1 MTTHE
6 RFILED
12 GSYIRFKKSGSG
24 KPLILL
30 HTIRNRLEYFDQI
43 TPLLENFY
51 TVYALDL
58 PGFGDSPVNKATN
71 YDQSYMTK
79 AVVGFVKNNKL
90 SKLTL
95 AGESIGGVLCATV
108 AIMLPKQVEKI
119 FVFNPYDYDTNFGE
133 GVRRANLFARFIIW
147 NMSLPVVGN
156 FFAALENKL
165 ILWLIFRGGV
175 YNKKAITFKYISLLS
190 TSTRKPGNVYHTR
203 NVFSNFK
210 SWTEA
215 KKQYKELKVPVTL
228 VYSEHDWSS
237 ADDRLESRDLLNPE
251 KYVELTD
258 TGHFS
263 FLDAPENA
271 ANVIKSWR
279 QIADPVQTSADPKT
293 DKGR

>member
-51 TVYALDL
+51 TVYVLDL
-58 PGFGDSPVNKATN
+58 PGFGDSPVNKAAN
-71 YDQSYMTK
+71 YDQSYMTRAIVDFARK
-79 AVVGFVKNNKL
+79 NKL
-90 SKLTL
+90 FKLTL
-95 AGESIGGVLCATV
+95 AGESIGGVLSATV
-108 AIMLPKQVEKI
+108 AMMLPKQVEKI

-156 FFAALENKL
+156 FFAALENRL

-175 YNKKAITFKYISLLS
+175 YNKKAITREYVSLLS
-190 TSTRKPGNVYHTR
+190 TSTGKPGNVYHTR

-215 KKQYKELKVPVTL
+215 KNQYKELQVPVTL
-228 VYSEHDWSS
+228 VYGSQDWSS
-237 ADDRLESRDLLNPE
+237 AEERRESRDLLNPE
-251 KYVELTD
+251 KYVELSD

-263 FLDAPENA
+263 FLDAPEKA
-271 ANVIKSWR
+271 ADILKS
-279 QIADPVQTSADPKT
+279 
-293 DKGR
+293 

>member
-51 TVYALDL
+51 TVYVLDL
-58 PGFGDSPVNKATN
+58 PGFGDSPVNKAAN
-71 YDQSYMTK
+71 YDQSYMTRAIVDFARK
-79 AVVGFVKNNKL
+79 NKL
-90 SKLTL
+90 FKLTL
-95 AGESIGGVLCATV
+95 AGESIGGVLSATV
-108 AIMLPKQVEKI
+108 AKMLPKQVEKI

-156 FFAALENKL
+156 FFAALENRL

-175 YNKKAITFKYISLLS
+175 YNKKAITFEYVSLLS
-190 TSTRKPGNVYHTR
+190 TSTGKPGNVYHTR

-215 KKQYKELKVPVTL
+215 KDQYKELQVPVTL
-228 VYSEHDWSS
+228 VYGSQDWS
-237 ADDRLESRDLLNPE
+237 AAEERRESRDLLNPE
-251 KYVELTD
+251 KYVELRN

-263 FLDAPENA
+263 FLDAPEKA
-271 ANVIKSWR
+271 ADILKS
-279 QIADPVQTSADPKT
+279 
-293 DKGR
+293 